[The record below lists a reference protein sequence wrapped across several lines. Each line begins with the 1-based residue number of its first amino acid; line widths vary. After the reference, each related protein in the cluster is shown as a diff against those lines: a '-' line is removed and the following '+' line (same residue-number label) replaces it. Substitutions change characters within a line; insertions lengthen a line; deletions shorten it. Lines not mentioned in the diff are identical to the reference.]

1 MNNKIQIFNNPE
13 FGEIRTVEIDGEAW
27 FAGKDVA
34 TVLGYIK
41 PTQAIHSNVDKEDSC
56 AKGLLDSR
64 GIMQNTIV
72 INESGLF
79 SLILGSK
86 LASAKKFKRWVT
98 SEVLP
103 ALHKTGGYQL
113 PVQNNPLDV
122 LELHYQ
128 AIKEVDKKIDI
139 VDERVEEVREELQ
152 QFKMDMPIMPSE
164 ETRITCAIGNRLIVL
179 LGGRNSKAYK
189 DKGLKRSMR
198 QYLYGELHRAFG
210 INTYRELKRRHCEKA
225 IELIQTYEPPMD
237 VQDRIYITNNSY

>member
-1 MNNKIQIFNNPE
+1 
-13 FGEIRTVEIDGEAW
+13 
-27 FAGKDVA
+27 
-34 TVLGYIK
+34 
-41 PTQAIHSNVDKEDSC
+41 
-56 AKGLLDSR
+56 
-64 GIMQNTIV
+64 MQNTIV